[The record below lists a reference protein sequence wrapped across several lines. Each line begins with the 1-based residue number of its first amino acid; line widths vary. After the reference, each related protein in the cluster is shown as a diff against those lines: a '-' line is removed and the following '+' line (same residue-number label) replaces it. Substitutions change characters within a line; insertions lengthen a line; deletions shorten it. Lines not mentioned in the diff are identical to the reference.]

1 VIPEVLRGQP
11 CGIGGEQTSE
21 SGLPIPIGELEFAGG
36 GDGAIDGG
44 EQEVLAAGES
54 LVALEGKNRIQ
65 QGDEIES
72 LSDVKE
78 GGDIAEGSDI
88 AMEGLGRLA
97 GLLNGGDEIL
107 EFAEVEG
114 ADDLGFAV
122 YALRVAGIVVGMSVD
137 HLEGQTR
144 HI

>member
-11 CGIGGEQTSE
+11 GGIGGEQASE

-65 QGDEIES
+65 QGDETES

-107 EFAEVEG
+107 EFAEVDG

-122 YALRVAGIVVGMSVD
+122 HALRVAGIVVGMSVD
-137 HLEGQTR
+137 HLGGQTR
-144 HI
+144 HN